1 MAGEIFISYAS
12 QDAAAAKA
20 VCAGLEAKGLSC
32 WIAPRDIHPG
42 EDFSAAIDTAIQSCR
57 VMVLIFSS
65 RANASKQMAR
75 ELKLADDANRS
86 VIPLRVEDVAA
97 TGSFRYF
104 LGAAQWLDAIGG
116 PSEDHLAQLHK
127 TLLRHLNRPEAAVGV
142 REAPPIPA
150 PGIVTQR
157 QSEPEVNADGGVSPP
172 SGTSLYGWKTLSV
185 ALVFTA
191 GIAVGVV
198 KWVGIKNASGGAGTA
213 EVKTAASPPEEK
225 SSATPQILTRV
236 NPVDGL
242 TYVFVPAGKFMMGCS
257 PDSECFD
264 DEKPPHE
271 VTIMNGFWLGQT
283 EVTQAAWR
291 KAMKVDSPSP
301 FKGDQLPVESI
312 DWNQAAAYCK
322 AIGGRLPWETEWEY
336 AARAGTTQARY
347 GSLDEVA
354 WYSGN
359 SDKKTHPAGQKT
371 SNGFGLYDM
380 LGNVW
385 EWVAD
390 WYQADYYKSGRSWI
404 DPHGPKSGNE
414 RVLRGGSWGDNT
426 GFVRVSDRAG
436 LEPAVRVNDL
446 GVRCVGEF
454 R

>member
-12 QDAAAAKA
+12 RDAAAARS

-32 WIAPRDIHPG
+32 WMAPRNILPG
-42 EDFSAAIDTAIQSCR
+42 EDFGAAIDSAIQSCR

-65 RANASKQMAR
+65 SANASKQMAR
-75 ELKLADDANRS
+75 ELKLADDANKA
-86 VIPLRVEDVAA
+86 VIPVRVEDVAA
-97 TGSFRYF
+97 TGSFRYI
-104 LGAAQWLDAIGG
+104 LGAAQWMDALGG
-116 PSEDHLAQLHK
+116 PSEEQLAQLDK
-127 TLLRHLNRPEAAVGV
+127 TLRRHLKLPEEVPTAVPHVPTVPVPDSVKPATPEQPVKRDGVGSANRSTLWSDWRILTLAALLV
-142 REAPPIPA
+142 A
-150 PGIVTQR
+150 GIV
-157 QSEPEVNADGGVSPP
+157 VGG
-172 SGTSLYGWKTLSV
+172 
-185 ALVFTA
+185 
-191 GIAVGVV
+191 V
-198 KWVGIKNASGGAGTA
+198 KWVGSKSAPGGPAGPEPEAKVSG
-213 EVKTAASPPEEK
+213 
-225 SSATPQILTRV
+225 TPQARTRV
-236 NPVDGL
+236 NSVDGL

-257 PDSECFD
+257 PGDSECAD

-271 VTIMNGFWLGQT
+271 VTITNGFWLGQT

-291 KAMKVDSPSP
+291 KAMKADSPSS

-322 AIGGRLPWETEWEY
+322 AIGGRLPWEAEWEY

-347 GSLDEVA
+347 GSLDDVA

-359 SDKKTHPAGQKT
+359 SEEKTHPAGQKT

-404 DPHGPKSGNE
+404 DPHGPESGNT
-414 RVLRGGSWGDNT
+414 RVVRGGSWLYNSRL
-426 GFVRVSDRAG
+426 VRVSGRGWYVPSYRLD
-436 LEPAVRVNDL
+436 DL